1 MLINIVGGR
10 QKVIPDSGLKALL
23 QVSNNV
29 FVRLF
34 DVGITF
40 SAHHIIRK
48 FARMSKTV
56 WWFSEPTMCSV
67 P

>member
-1 MLINIVGGR
+1 M
-10 QKVIPDSGLKALL
+10 IPDSGLKALL